1 MNVALRSLSICTGAA
16 MLDLGF
22 DLAAESA
29 GVGRVRP
36 ICYCEREAYAASNL
50 VAKMEAGA
58 LAQAPVWSD
67 VHTLTGPEFRAFV
80 GEVGGIDVLVG
91 GIPCQPYSL
100 AGKQL
105 YSGDERDLLGR
116 TLEIVEV
123 FAPKWVAL
131 ENVAG
136 FVVQDGL
143 GRLAEG
149 LESLGYDVAAMLLSA
164 SDVGASHRRERV
176 FILANANRK
185 HDELTPSS
193 GGRNSGSVASNGG
206 PAVANS
212 VLGRSGRG
220 RDGDTAGVS
229 GQIQAPRRCG
239 ELGDANG
246 VSRPKPRVET
256 QGRFNADC
264 RSGRELFAPARNADD
279 EWRRVLRQRPDLAPS
294 LPSFAIDESH
304 VKASVESFVRRMAD
318 GMARAMVHRN
328 HRLRLIGNGVVPLQA
343 AVAYRL
349 LFAALGGGK

>member
-1 MNVALRSLSICTGAA
+1 
-16 MLDLGF
+16 MLDLGLE
-22 DLAAESA
+22 LAAESA

-36 ICYCEREAYAASNL
+36 ICYVEREAYAGANL

-58 LAQAPVWSD
+58 LASAPIWSD
-67 VHTLTGPEFRAFV
+67 VHTLTGSEFRAFV
-80 GEVGGIDVLVG
+80 GAAGGIDVLAG

-123 FAPKWVAL
+123 FAPEWVAL

-136 FVVQDGL
+136 FVVPDGL

-149 LESLGYDVAAMLLSA
+149 LESLGYGVAAMLLSA

-176 FILANANRK
+176 FILAHRSSNGREGCGLPARSGAERARAIEPDRGSPAVANANRK

-193 GGRNSGSVASNGG
+193 GGRSAGSVAAVGS
-206 PAVANS
+206 PAM
-212 VLGRSGRG
+212 
-220 RDGDTAGVS
+220 GDPPGV
-229 GQIQAPRRCG
+229 RRQGCHSQ
-239 ELGDANG
+239 DANQEG
-246 VSRPKPRVET
+246 WMPDVSQRP
-256 QGRFNADC
+256 G
-264 RSGRELFAPARNADD
+264 GLFAPARNADD

-294 LPSFAIDESH
+294 LPSFALDESH
-304 VKASVESFVRRMAD
+304 VKAPLESFVRRMAD

-349 LFAALGGGK
+349 LFGVLGGGK